1 MGVASHEPNLMTH
14 TNRTIEQCL
23 NEVQLDLV
31 RASGPGGQNVNKVA
45 TAVQL
50 RFDVGRSRYL
60 DADTRDRLQTKAGKR
75 LTSGGILVIRAD
87 RYRTQESNR
96 KDALDRFRSL
106 LAASLVKPKKRRLTR
121 ATAASKERRLKAKKV
136 RGEIKRLRGGAV
148 D

>member
-1 MGVASHEPNLMTH
+1 MTISSHL
-14 TNRTIEQCL
+14 IEQCL
-23 NEVQLDLV
+23 REVQLDLV

-50 RFDVGRSRYL
+50 RFDLRRSRHL
-60 DADTRDRLQTKAGKR
+60 DAETRSRLQSRAGKR

-96 KDALDRFRSL
+96 KDALDRFRLL
-106 LAASLVKPKKRRLTR
+106 LAASLVKPKKRQATR
-121 ATAASKERRLKAKKV
+121 ATAASKERRLKAKKLRAEV
-136 RGEIKRLRGGAV
+136 KRLRGGDV